1 MYGTGHDDGRAD
13 FFQAHLK
20 SEIEVFLT
28 LKELSWL
35 KIWFPEIRSQDV
47 SLSLLVVV
55 FEFCC
60 DFDVNRLYQS
70 ATLSQKRQIF
80 SNFTFMRYCTSQK
93 T

>member
-1 MYGTGHDDGRAD
+1 MMMEELTY
-13 FFQAHLK
+13 FQAHLK
-20 SEIEVFLT
+20 LEIEVFLN

-60 DFDVNRLYQS
+60 DFDVNTQCEL
-70 ATLSQKRQIF
+70 LL
-80 SNFTFMRYCTSQK
+80 
-93 T
+93 

>member
-1 MYGTGHDDGRAD
+1 MMEELTY
-13 FFQAHLK
+13 FQAHLK
-20 SEIEVFLT
+20 LEIEVFLT

-60 DFDVNRLYQS
+60 DFDVNTLY
-70 ATLSQKRQIF
+70 
-80 SNFTFMRYCTSQK
+80 TSK
-93 T
+93 EI

>member
-1 MYGTGHDDGRAD
+1 MMMEELTY
-13 FFQAHLK
+13 FQAHLK
-20 SEIEVFLT
+20 LEIEVFLT

-60 DFDVNRLYQS
+60 DFDVNKLHQLGY
-70 ATLSQKRQIF
+70 LKRDINIF
-80 SNFTFMRYCTSQK
+80 KVFLFEIIH
-93 T
+93 